1 MRVGLKSGAPWKLT
15 SACPKRLACGV
26 GESSV
31 TVCTQA
37 GQPMPRLVS
46 LGAKFTPRS
55 WARPASEASS
65 STNQTVWPPAL
76 PWYSGRRTLS
86 LVRSTWIALSSVSWS
101 RGSSPLSCP
110 SPLAAPGGSVEL
122 PSARV
127 VVTAEAATTNVAASS
142 NHRREKIFIGFPF
155 PHRRSRRPERSWT
168 VQSREGVVPLQP
180 GYRLA
185 AKRQSEA
192 LGPDPGRRHASGVRD
207 ARGVVLV
214 GRTLA
219 LFSAPWGYDPGLR
232 CGILVQLLRRE
243 ATHVYNRRPRRLRP
257 RGAHRRPHLRPLPRR
272 LTRRHTRPV
281 PGARAPD
288 RWQVHLRPRR
298 GTARVAAHPVR
309 RPAGQRAPGAPPAR
323 ARRFRERPP
332 GQRPVR
338 ARQDAGVL
346 GAQCPVVARGRRVP
360 VLPRGG
366 RDDLG
371 AAGHARPRPAG
382 HLRIQGQP
390 PDAPIS
396 AGLPLRLR
404 HRAVQRGAAPRHAED
419 PPEGAAWRDGVRQ
432 PLLHRAGRVPRPSP
446 VMTKTP
452 AKLDGENLEL
462 RAQLG
467 RRSGTLPPGGG
478 LSHRR
483 RVALDGRVVP
493 AGDGPAGGRAA
504 ATWPRVPRWGGGG
517 AGQVLGLG
525 VCPAQP

>member
-37 GQPMPRLVS
+37 GQPMPRLAS

-55 WARPASEASS
+55 WAR
-65 STNQTVWPPAL
+65 PPAL

-243 ATHVYNRRPRRLRP
+243 ATHVYNRRPRRLRA

-272 LTRRHTRPV
+272 RTRRHTRPV
-281 PGARAPD
+281 PGGRAPD
-288 RWQVHLRPRR
+288 R
-298 GTARVAAHPVR
+298 
-309 RPAGQRAPGAPPAR
+309 
-323 ARRFRERPP
+323 
-332 GQRPVR
+332 
-338 ARQDAGVL
+338 
-346 GAQCPVVARGRRVP
+346 
-360 VLPRGG
+360 
-366 RDDLG
+366 
-371 AAGHARPRPAG
+371 
-382 HLRIQGQP
+382 
-390 PDAPIS
+390 
-396 AGLPLRLR
+396 
-404 HRAVQRGAAPRHAED
+404 
-419 PPEGAAWRDGVRQ
+419 
-432 PLLHRAGRVPRPSP
+432 
-446 VMTKTP
+446 
-452 AKLDGENLEL
+452 
-462 RAQLG
+462 
-467 RRSGTLPPGGG
+467 
-478 LSHRR
+478 
-483 RVALDGRVVP
+483 
-493 AGDGPAGGRAA
+493 
-504 ATWPRVPRWGGGG
+504 
-517 AGQVLGLG
+517 
-525 VCPAQP
+525 